1 MDLKDDQIIVFNKL
15 LEFLNNDKNEILINS
30 SAGTGKTFLITYF
43 IKHIILNNIINKN
56 ISVCTPT
63 HTSLQEIK
71 SKLFKDDNNFDKSRV
86 NLSTIHRFL
95 DYKQKINKNN
105 EKYFSRNKKSNL
117 NWNKYELL
125 IIDECSMLNDEICND
140 ITEQVMKIIKTNNF
154 KVIYIGDIS
163 QLNPINQNKSN
174 IFNKDIENLKLNKI
188 IRTNNNKIMDIC
200 NSHKKWD
207 LEDIVPNLSDHIS
220 KNVIILNNKKKWLKK
235 FKKEFFKS
243 QNNIILCWTNKNKDY
258 YNNYMRKKIFKKD
271 NLEKYEINEIL
282 IFSDFHKIIYKQDNE
297 EKEVYFKSSQQ
308 FIIKDI
314 LIENFTLNKISIT
327 KTSKLN
333 DKLNDIIINNLVIV
347 NNYLNEILKIYKMKI
362 IKNNINNNMDD
373 EIDYNIYEILVI
385 HQDDNKNFENIKS
398 KCIDT
403 ITDIKIQC
411 YAVINK
417 NNNNSEIQNEIEN
430 KIIKIWNMYNSI
442 IDVIAKI
449 NYSYAITIHLS
460 QSKTYNNVYI
470 DINNI
475 LKNQNLSEKKKLIYT
490 ALTRASNSL
499 NLLIK
504 N

>member
-1 MDLKDDQIIVFNKL
+1 MDLKEDQIIVFNKL

-43 IKHIILNNIINKN
+43 IKHIILNNTIDKN

-63 HTSLQEIK
+63 HTSLQELK
-71 SKLFKDDNNFDKSRV
+71 SKLFKDNDNFDKSRV

-95 DYKQKINKNN
+95 DYKQKIDKNN
-105 EKYFSRNKKSNL
+105 EKYFSRNKKSKL
-117 NWNKYELL
+117 NWNKYGLL
-125 IIDECSMLNDEICND
+125 IIDECSMLNDDICND
-140 ITEQVMKIIKTNNF
+140 ITEQVMKIVKTNNF

-174 IFNKDIENLKLNKI
+174 IFKKDIENLKLNKI

-207 LEDIVPNLSDHIS
+207 LENIIPNLAEHIS
-220 KNVIILNNKKKWLKK
+220 KNVVVLNNKKEWLKK

-282 IFSDFHKIIYKQDNE
+282 IFSDFHKIIYKQDDE

-314 LIENFTLNKISIT
+314 IIENFTLNKITIT

-333 DKLNDIIINNLVIV
+333 DKLNNIIINNLEIV
-347 NNYLNEILKIYKMKI
+347 NNYLDETFKIYKMKI
-362 IKNNINNNMDD
+362 IKNNINNNMDE
-373 EIDYNIYEILVI
+373 EIDNNIYEIFVI
-385 HQDDNKNFENIKS
+385 HNDDDKNFENIKS

-411 YAVINK
+411 YKEIKESNNK
-417 NNNNSEIQNEIEN
+417 NEIQNEIEN
-430 KIIKIWNMYNSI
+430 KIIKIWNMFNLI
-442 IDVIAKI
+442 IEVIAKI
-449 NYSYAITIHLS
+449 NYSYAITVHLS

-475 LKNQNLSEKKKLIYT
+475 LENQNLSEKKKLIYT

-499 NLLIK
+499 KLLIE